1 MARSV
6 LAGKMSRA
14 EAGTSFGVAA
24 KTVPKW
30 AGCFQALGSAGCAGP
45 HRGMSSRGSSP
56 CVAAARIAE
65 ATGVPTA
72 TAVRA
77 IRRAG
82 LSRLKDPES
91 EEPAR
96 RYQHDRPVDIT
107 CTGIKK
113 LDRFERPGHKVTGIW
128 VGRRQGVAGSTST
141 SAPATPR
148 TSHAAACFPDGKR
161 EGATGRLRGLLRA
174 PWGRRPAGDADNGP
188 CHASRAFA
196 AARKDLWV
204 RHGRTKPCTP
214 RINGAAE
221 PHLDSHAGAGL
232 RPAPRDVGPAR
243 RRFSGVDAHARL
255 VLATRRS
262 EAEATHQQ
270 LAGGFG

>member
-6 LAGKMSRA
+6 LASKMSRA

-24 KTVPKW
+24 KTAPKW
-30 AGCFQALGSAGCAGP
+30 AGCFQALGSAGP

-77 IRRAG
+77 LRRAG
-82 LSRLKDPES
+82 LFRLKDPES
-91 EEPAR
+91 EVPAR

-107 CTGIKK
+107 CTGVKK
-113 LDRFERPGHKVTGIW
+113 LDRFERPGHKVTGTW
-128 VGRRQGVAGSTST
+128 VGRRQGVPGSTRT
-141 SAPATPR
+141 PAPATPR
-148 TSHAAACFPDGKR
+148 ASHAAACFPDGKR
-161 EGATGRLRGLLRA
+161 KGATGRLRGLLRV

-188 CHASRAFA
+188 CHVSRAFA
-196 AARKDLWV
+196 AACKDLWA
-204 RHGRTKPCTP
+204 RHVRTKPYTP
-214 RINGAAE
+214 RINSVAE
-221 PHLDSHAGAGL
+221 LHPDSHARGGL

-243 RRFSGVDAHARL
+243 RRLSGVDVHARL
-255 VLATRRS
+255 APATPLWGRGRPS
-262 EAEATHQQ
+262 VAC
-270 LAGGFG
+270 GWI